1 MSGNKV
7 HDDTVWQPR
16 SASAADS
23 VAQYSRFVSAMK
35 IGLPVAAGIL
45 LLIVIVLPQLRQ
57 DDDRFRLG
65 SEMVKGAHTDAL
77 SMTNARYFG
86 TDDKGQ
92 PYAVAAEGVHQRG
105 NDDKAV
111 DLVTPKA
118 NMSLNGGKNMSAAAS
133 SGVYDR
139 DNHKLDLSGDVTVQQ
154 DQDNKLTT
162 SEATVMLKDG
172 TASGRA
178 PVSGEGSF
186 GKLQASGGFD
196 LSERGKIVH
205 FRGPAKLTINP
216 KDTAPST
223 PASAPATTQP
233 AAPAPQA
240 KPKP

>member
-1 MSGNKV
+1 MSSGKV
-7 HDDTVWQPR
+7 HEDIVWRPR
-16 SASAADS
+16 DASVAES
-23 VAQYSRFVSAMK
+23 VAQYSRFVSIMK
-35 IGLPVAAGIL
+35 IALPVAAGIL

-57 DDDRFRLG
+57 DDERFRLG
-65 SEMVKGAHTDAL
+65 SDMVGGDHTDAL

-92 PYAVAAEGVHQRG
+92 PYSVAAEGVRQRT

-118 NMSLNGGKNMSAAAS
+118 NISLNGGKNMSAAAS
-133 SGVYDR
+133 AGVYDR

-154 DQDNKLTT
+154 DQDNKLVTT
-162 SEATVMLKDG
+162 EATVMLKDG

-178 PVSGEGSF
+178 PVTGEGAF

-216 KDTAPST
+216 KDNAT
-223 PASAPATTQP
+223 PTPVSAPATTP
-233 AAPAPQA
+233 SAAPAPQA
-240 KPKP
+240 KPTP

>member
-1 MSGNKV
+1 MSGDKV
-7 HDDTVWQPR
+7 HEEIIWRPR
-16 SASAADS
+16 DASVAES
-23 VAQYSRFVSAMK
+23 VAQYSRFVSIMK
-35 IGLPVAAGIL
+35 IALPVAAGIL

-57 DDDRFRLG
+57 DDERFRLG
-65 SEMVKGAHTDAL
+65 SDMVGGEHTDAL

-92 PYAVAAEGVHQRG
+92 PYSVAAEGVRQRT

-118 NMSLNGGKNMSAAAS
+118 NISLNGGKNMSAAAS
-133 SGVYDR
+133 AGVYDR

-154 DQDNKLTT
+154 DQDNKLVTT
-162 SEATVMLKDG
+162 EATVMLKDG

-178 PVSGEGSF
+178 PVTGEGTF

-216 KDTAPST
+216 KDSAPPT
-223 PASAPATTQP
+223 PESAPATPPPT
-233 AAPAPQA
+233 APAPQA
-240 KPKP
+240 KPTP